1 MGTRVS
7 FSGTLSKPLVI
18 EEDENTPPNP
28 KLMEFR
34 FDKVFPV
41 YAMGVLKPDPDL
53 LLTVPSSGSDLD
65 DPIWD
70 AVREEAKLEVPT
82 ILKKVLLIWVYVLL
96 VVEFVGF

>member
-1 MGTRVS
+1 MGTAWVS
-7 FSGTLSKPLVI
+7 LSDTLSRRLVI
-18 EEDENTPPNP
+18 IQGDDNTNTPPSP

-41 YAMGVLKPDPDL
+41 YAMGVLKPDPDPL
-53 LLTVPSSGSDLD
+53 MSGLGPGSDLD

-82 ILKKVLLIWVYVLL
+82 VLNKVLSMFY
-96 VVEFVGF
+96 